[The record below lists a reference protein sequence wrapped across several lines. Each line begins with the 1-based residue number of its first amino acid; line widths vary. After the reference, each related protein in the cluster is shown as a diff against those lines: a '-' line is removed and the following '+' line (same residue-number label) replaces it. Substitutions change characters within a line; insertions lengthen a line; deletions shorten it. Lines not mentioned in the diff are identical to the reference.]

1 MNVKITLILAV
12 FPVLFAGC
20 GHVESHSRMVTHPT
34 KVFGEYITQMTSTV
48 DFTELEIPVTIPGRR
63 PEHGSYPLKHNVI
76 LANRRNVIDIHI
88 NNPFDDVA
96 LAPQVVRVTFHDGPE
111 GIDLETLTFESGVIG
126 PGETVKGTLTASIPP
141 PQGTYYWSYSLD
153 RIDDWEEALQA
164 YKATKQS
171 AQEAAS
177 GAASLEAEDDEWDD
191 EW

>member
-1 MNVKITLILAV
+1 MNVKITLMLALL
-12 FPVLFAGC
+12 PVLFAGC

-34 KVFGEYITQMTSTV
+34 KVFGEYVTQMTRTV

-63 PEHGSYPLKHNVI
+63 PEYDVYPLKHNVI
-76 LANRRNVIDIHI
+76 LANHRNVIDIHI

-96 LAPQVVRVTFHDGPE
+96 LAPHVVSVTFHDGPE
-111 GIDLETLTFESGVIG
+111 GINLETLTFESGVIG
-126 PGETVKGTLTASIPP
+126 PGQTVKATLTAGILP

-164 YKATKQS
+164 FMAS
-171 AQEAAS
+171 QEAAGES
-177 GAASLEAEDDEWDD
+177 SPDDEDDDWDD

>member
-1 MNVKITLILAV
+1 MNLKITLLLAALTV
-12 FPVLFAGC
+12 MFAGC

-34 KVFGEYITQMTSTV
+34 KVFGEYVTQMTRTV

-96 LAPQVVRVTFHDGPE
+96 LAPHVVSVTFHDGPE

-126 PGETVKGTLTASIPP
+126 PGETVKASLSASIPP

-153 RIDDWEEALQA
+153 RVDDWEEALQA
-164 YKATKQS
+164 YNATQQAARES
-171 AQEAAS
+171 ASEAS
-177 GAASLEAEDDEWDD
+177 MGAEDDEWDD